1 MTKYDALNS
10 LDNRAASKL
19 SLAILEME
27 INNVPYFISQARRTL
42 LEQCLYALQGR
53 LGEIPQTDLEWACKK
68 AGVRA
73 PGNQK
78 ITWTLK
84 SNHLDGLAVDIVPLK
99 KVADPKDPNKFTME
113 PDWNN
118 QDMRIV
124 DAMKRAGFVWGG
136 DWATPDRPHF
146 ELRLA

>member
-1 MTKYDALNS
+1 MTKYEAINS
-10 LDNRAASKL
+10 LDSRAASKL
-19 SLAILEME
+19 SMAILEME
-27 INNVPYFISQARRTL
+27 ANNIPYFISQARRTL

-53 LGEIPQTDLEWACKK
+53 LGEIPQSDLEWACAQ
-68 AGVRA
+68 AGVR
-73 PGNQK
+73 PPDKQK

-99 KVADPKDPNKFTME
+99 DGK

-124 DAMKRAGFVWGG
+124 EAMRRAGFMWGG
-136 DWATPDRPHF
+136 DFSQKDPPHF
-146 ELRLA
+146 ELRVSV

>member
-1 MTKYDALNS
+1 MTKYEALNS

-27 INNVPYFISQARRTL
+27 NNGVPYFISEARRSL
-42 LEQCLYALQGR
+42 LTQCLYALQGR
-53 LGEIPQTDLEWACKK
+53 LGDIPQSDLEWACKK
-68 AGVRA
+68 YGIRE

-99 KVADPKDPNKFTME
+99 DGK

-124 DAMKRAGFVWGG
+124 EAMKRAGFIWGG
-136 DWATPDRPHF
+136 DWKTPDKPHF
-146 ELRLA
+146 ELRD